1 MTLTT
6 LALGLLAAAGAH
18 WLIHWLEQRNMR
30 PAARSAVR
38 AVVAAVLVG
47 AILVEGSG
55 SLALARVSP
64 PPDTGLAVDQP
75 HFHLPSDV
83 SMDSLYMY
91 WSTESFPPVANG
103 YSGFVP
109 RSLAQLRALMNAF
122 PDQQSVAA
130 LRSIGVHT
138 VVLHPDL
145 ASGTPW
151 QDVASRSIQ
160 GLPITRREVDGV
172 VVYDILEQEP

>member
-18 WLIHWLEQRNMR
+18 WLIHWLERRNMR
-30 PAARSAVR
+30 PAARSAMRV
-38 AVVAAVLVG
+38 AVAALLVG

-55 SLALARVSP
+55 SLTLARVP
-64 PPDTGLAVDQP
+64 PPPAAGLAVDQP
-75 HFHLPSDV
+75 RFHLPSHPYV
-83 SMDSLYMY
+83 DSLYMY
-91 WSTESFPPVANG
+91 WSTESFPPLVNG

-109 RSLAQLRALMNAF
+109 RSLAQLRALMTAF
-122 PDQQSVAA
+122 PNPETVAA
-130 LRSIGVHT
+130 LRSIGVRT

-151 QDVASRSIQ
+151 QHVASRSIQ
-160 GLPITRREVDGV
+160 GLPVARREVDGV
-172 VVYDILEQEP
+172 VVYDILEQ